1 MNLQFSR
8 KKCVKSKKSLNLVKM
23 LLHSTSLGHS
33 LLSRFLTESIT
44 GLIVNG
50 IFSSTIMIAVGIAY
64 LYLVI
69 SNPEVDSIVRPIV
82 TFASRSL
89 SFALLWAPILI
100 LNLITR
106 PQYWKT

>member
-1 MNLQFSR
+1 MSEINFTLEIILP
-8 KKCVKSKKSLNLVKM
+8 VVAM
-23 LLHSTSLGHS
+23 WAMAWVIPS
-33 LLSRFLTESIT
+33 LLFRFLTESIT

-69 SNPEVDSIVRPIV
+69 SNPEVDSSVRPIV